1 MMPYLQKYKVVDTN
15 WKIKPWVKIDLDKL
29 KLWYADLENQY
40 GDWKFSYGK
49 HKHMWKRDP
58 GDSTGVNGH
67 TFQSD
72 TSWYTLCH
80 NSNITGP
87 LPPERSMSLPEY
99 QDIDDHNLNP
109 RACFNGYGLD
119 IVKNLPVRSKRIVVS
134 ITTPGTKLALHQ
146 DQPDKIRF
154 HVTIKTNNKF
164 KWVIDGED
172 IDIPEDGWIYLVNT
186 SLPHYIHNTGDTDR
200 ISMYGKVWTN
210 EVL

>member
-1 MMPYLQKYKVVDTN
+1 MMPYLQKYEIIDTG
-15 WKIKPWVKIDLDKL
+15 WKIKPWVKIDIEKL
-29 KLWYADLENQY
+29 KSWYTNLEQQY
-40 GDWKFSYGK
+40 GDWKFIYSN
-49 HKHMWKRDP
+49 HKHMWEKDP
-58 GDSTGVNGH
+58 GDATGINGH
-67 TFQSD
+67 VFQPD

-80 NSNITGP
+80 NSNIEGP

-99 QDIDDHNLNP
+99 QDVDDHNLNP
-109 RACFNGYGLD
+109 RKCFNGYGLD
-119 IVKNLPVRSKRIVVS
+119 VVRNLPVRSKRVVVS
-134 ITTPGTKLALHQ
+134 ITTPGTKLAMHQ

-154 HVTIKTNNKF
+154 HITLKTNNRF

-210 EVL
+210 DVL

>member
-1 MMPYLQKYKVVDTN
+1 
-15 WKIKPWVKIDLDKL
+15 
-29 KLWYADLENQY
+29 
-40 GDWKFSYGK
+40 
-49 HKHMWKRDP
+49 
-58 GDSTGVNGH
+58 
-67 TFQSD
+67 
-72 TSWYTLCH
+72 
-80 NSNITGP
+80 
-87 LPPERSMSLPEY
+87 
-99 QDIDDHNLNP
+99 
-109 RACFNGYGLD
+109 
-119 IVKNLPVRSKRIVVS
+119 VS